1 MLSYTSVRCTLSFK
15 LILHY
20 VESIVWETP
29 PLIETTKESRVADND
44 TTVIHIPP
52 SLK

>member
-1 MLSYTSVRCTLSFK
+1 MAYTSVRCTLSFK

-29 PLIETTKESRVADND
+29 PPLVETTKESRVADND
-44 TTVIHIPP
+44 TTVIHIP